1 MTSKVNNPKAKSGK
15 TKPNPSNISPLIKKV
30 SVISDSTK
38 LLSKEVKAMSKIF
51 TENQKILVSM
61 KNMIDTLSLTIEQ
74 IQVQEKKLSLIEGDN
89 ERLFEGLEQVRNQSN
104 IISKINTQTNEL
116 QERVEKISKI
126 NENSPNSNE
135 LMEKIDQSFDSI
147 KNNSKMII
155 KIADRVENVKE
166 DLNNVSSKAEPISK
180 ITAKMENMTD
190 NIRSMRQKTSDLG
203 NNIKNFQKK
212 LDSIASKKN
221 SPGVSG
227 NLENIKSEFI
237 TLRKYV
243 GENSDELQDKILG
256 LSDTLNRVNSSS
268 AEFHEK
274 SDSIIQELQKIEK
287 VTNKSSSSTSNEII
301 GLLKLSEYQSGIR
314 MQSESKYGTLQDI
327 EKMAQDTTEI
337 INLFDSMSIE
347 TENKIPLPHE
357 LRQWAIGT
365 IFDCA
370 DRWEISFSSLF
381 KKMLELLGKDLLKET
396 IRIQQVRDIFGIRAV
411 DEIRNELGLT

>member
-74 IQVQEKKLSLIEGDN
+74 IQVQEKKLNLIEGDN

-126 NENSPNSNE
+126 SENSPNSNE

-227 NLENIKSEFI
+227 NLENIKSEFV